1 MLTDMQV
8 ECIYPGLILD
18 DYVVDT
24 SKKGPNGNG
33 NGNGHKGNGHN
44 ASSDMSELA
53 HEDLERIFL
62 GFPL

>member
-8 ECIYPGLILD
+8 ECIYLGLILD
-18 DYVVDT
+18 DYVVDK
-24 SKKGPNGNG
+24 SNNGPNGNG
-33 NGNGHKGNGHN
+33 NGNGHKGDRDH
-44 ASSDMSELA
+44 APSDMSELA

>member
-8 ECIYPGLILD
+8 ECIYLGLILD

-24 SKKGPNGNG
+24 SNEGPNGNG
-33 NGNGHKGNGHN
+33 NGNGHKGDRGN
-44 ASSDMSELA
+44 ASPEMYELA

-62 GFPL
+62 GFPV